1 MNITPF
7 VFIKRKNCKVVLP
20 LNIHVCST
28 FVIFNCT
35 FTKWR
40 QFLFKLTLSQFKL
53 EPISGR
59 IFWQFAIQSKVIY
72 QRFFWI
78 KILRKNKNYHHWFR
92 TLFGNHILTVWSV
105 IRSQKSRYRGRRI
118 GVKMISIGLLW
129 HSPPFSSFRWVL
141 EEEQWWNRS
150 YLLDFEG
157 NLYVIRFSFGVA
169 GFFYEN

>member
-59 IFWQFAIQSKVIY
+59 GEIFWQFAIQSQVIY
-72 QRFFWI
+72 QREKYSKWFW
-78 KILRKNKNYHHWFR
+78 
-92 TLFGNHILTVWSV
+92 TLFSGSHILTVWSV

>member
-1 MNITPF
+1 MYF
-7 VFIKRKNCKVVLP
+7 RW
-20 LNIHVCST
+20 
-28 FVIFNCT
+28 IFMFAQHLSSSIALSPNEGN
-35 FTKWR
+35 FFSNLRFHNSNWNL
-40 QFLFKLTLSQFKL
+40 FLVGFFS
-53 EPISGR
+53 
-59 IFWQFAIQSKVIY
+59 QFAIQSKVIY

-92 TLFGNHILTVWSV
+92 TLFGNHILTVCSV

>member
-40 QFLFKLTLSQFKL
+40 QFLFKHTLSQFKL

-59 IFWQFAIQSKVIY
+59 GGIFFDNLPFNLKCIKVIY
-72 QRFFWI
+72 QREKYSQLFW
-78 KILRKNKNYHHWFR
+78 
-92 TLFGNHILTVWSV
+92 TLFSGSHILTVWSV